1 MSSDLDTESVTSTDS
16 VVQSHDSASDD
27 DDERPAEVHAAAPA
41 AAKKKKKRKK
51 VAKSQ
56 PAETTACNYVA

>member
-1 MSSDLDTESVTSTDS
+1 MSPDLDTESVTSTDS
-16 VVQSHDSASDD
+16 VDQSHDSPSDD

-56 PAETTACNYVA
+56 PARDH